1 MGREGPQ
8 EWPVCKVQG
17 VEEPDQEEVHID
29 QELAVLMVPGSVV
42 AT

>member
-8 EWPVCKVQG
+8 EWPVRKVQG
-17 VEEPDQEEVHID
+17 VEEPDQEVHID
-29 QELAVLMVPGSVV
+29 PELAVLMVPGSVV